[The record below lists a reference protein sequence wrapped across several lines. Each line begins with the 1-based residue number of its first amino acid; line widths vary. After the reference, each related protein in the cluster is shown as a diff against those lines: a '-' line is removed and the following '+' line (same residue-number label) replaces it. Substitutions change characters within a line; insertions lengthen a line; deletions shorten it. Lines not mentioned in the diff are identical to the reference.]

1 MNVLVRLT
9 RRPSRLAVCWFVSV
23 ALVLLLAGLASR
35 LLVRHVHPGEAG
47 FLAGAFAVSSVLL
60 VAVSAALA
68 IADRSAAR
76 EKQNSLQ
83 PALAGSLAAAILFL
97 AVQGLALTELLR
109 RMTPEDTTG
118 SPRTVVFVAV
128 ALHALHGI
136 AALLWLVYV
145 TLRGFAGDYDHEYR
159 FGLTACGWCWHAL
172 GVVWIA
178 ILFTFATAR

>member
-1 MNVLVRLT
+1 MTPLCAAGFGFWDGLRH
-9 RRPSRLAVCWFVSV
+9 AEWWQ
-23 ALVLLLAGLASR
+23 AGLAI
-35 LLVRHVHPGEAG
+35 
-47 FLAGAFAVSSVLL
+47 FAVAAVLINV
-60 VAVSAALA
+60 VA
-68 IADRSAAR
+68 
-76 EKQNSLQ
+76 
-83 PALAGSLAAAILFL
+83 
-97 AVQGLALTELLR
+97 
-109 RMTPEDTTG
+109 
-118 SPRTVVFVAV
+118 VFVAV